1 MKSLRNVYQRDGA
14 VVIRKLLSENMVK
27 VLKRG
32 IERNLRTPTNR
43 AVTAY
48 VVVFLSENFKH
59 TVVS

>member
-1 MKSLRNVYQRDGA
+1 MMKSLRSVYQRDGA
-14 VVIRKLLSENMVK
+14 VVIRNLLCENMVK

-48 VVVFLSENFKH
+48 VLFS
-59 TVVS
+59 